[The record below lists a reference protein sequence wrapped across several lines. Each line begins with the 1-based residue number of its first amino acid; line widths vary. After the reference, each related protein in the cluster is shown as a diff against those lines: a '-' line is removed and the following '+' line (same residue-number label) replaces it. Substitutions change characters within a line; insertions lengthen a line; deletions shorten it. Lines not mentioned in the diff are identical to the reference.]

1 MACASKKDSVVDSN
15 PIYGRW
21 EITVIDGKDVMSSK
35 PITLEFTS
43 GNKVTGFAGCNR
55 LNGGFAMESGN
66 RIRFND
72 IATTRMSCPDLKME
86 SEVLDLLRTVDNY
99 TIADGKLMLN
109 VGRRAPLAI
118 LTKFSENEITNKYW
132 KLKTIEGQNVEM
144 TDNQTKEQ
152 YFILRGNNIVN
163 GFAGCNN
170 FSGSYKIEAGNRIR
184 FDKMAV
190 TMMICTDEKIM
201 EPQFLKVFELAD
213 NYTINGDQLMLNVGR
228 RAPLAVFE
236 AVYF

>member
-1 MACASKKDSVVDSN
+1 MACASKKNNVVDSTS
-15 PIYGRW
+15 IYGKW
-21 EITVIDGKDVMSSK
+21 EISIIDGTDVMSSK
-35 PITLEFTS
+35 PLTIEFTS
-43 GNKVTGFAGCNR
+43 DNKVTGFAGCNR
-55 LNGGFAMESGN
+55 LNGSFAIEPGN
-66 RIRFND
+66 RIRLNN

-86 SEVLDLLRTVDNY
+86 SEVLEMLRTVDNY
-99 TIADGKLMLN
+99 TIVDGKLMLN
-109 VGRRAPLAI
+109 VGRRAPLAT

-144 TDNQTKEQ
+144 TDNQVKEQ
-152 YFILRGNNIVN
+152 YFILRGNNVVN

-190 TMMICTDEKIM
+190 TMKMCTDDKIM
-201 EPQFLKVFELAD
+201 EPQFLKVFETAD